1 MENFTLQLLHAS
13 DLEGGVEAIERAP
26 NFAAIAN
33 FFSTET
39 EFADNTLILSAG
51 DNYLSGPFFSAAGD
65 TSSDAGIEAAL
76 GSAYEFI
83 YELEPGTLFGE
94 TAPNEIETDSGRVD
108 MAIMNLIGF
117 DASVLGNHEFDL
129 GTFELAD
136 IIGVEVAGGFIDEA
150 GILGEL
156 ENPGSLFPY
165 LAANLDFSAD
175 PNLPFLFT
183 DELLN
188 AEEFVLSLEAI
199 AELDAAAAA
208 SGNEEDFRPPEG
220 EGNDD
225 FLDFN
230 KIAPS
235 VIKEINGEQ
244 VGIIGLTTPDL
255 ASLTSNGAV
264 EVIGPDGSPSDSAV
278 LQGLADIAN
287 AEVDRLE
294 AEGIDKI
301 VVVSHLQQFSFEEEL
316 APLVS
321 GVDVF
326 LAGGSDF
333 ILLDENDEPFG
344 ADEPGDTYPVL
355 TENADGDP
363 AVLLSTNGEYTYVGR
378 LVVEFDENGVLI
390 PESIDSIES
399 GAFRTTDQGVI
410 DVLGADNAAIAEIA
424 DLGAIAADPNNLIG
438 EITYVL
444 DTVPGQVQNI
454 TGTVES
460 VVETQDGNI
469 AGFTDVFL
477 NGIRGD
483 VRTQETNLGN
493 VSADANLLYAQKID
507 PSVTVSLQNSGGIRI
522 QLGDLVNDPV
532 TGSDFLPPQANEF
545 RPEGAVSQLAISDVF
560 RFDNSLTLQ
569 TITQADLVDQLE
581 NGVELSVPTLDD
593 EPGQFPQVSGVAFS
607 FDPNL
612 PAGDRIISAALTDV
626 DGTPTTVLVENG
638 EFVGDADAPVRVVI
652 NEFLAGLLGD
662 GIDEPDG
669 YTFEALA
676 VADPDF
682 ANVVNLEE
690 LPAPADFNQIEFP
703 GATVNGQVDAVAEFF
718 AEFHPTTETAF
729 NIADTPVEE
738 DERIQNLVFR
748 DDTVLVGLESPVEG
762 DGIDFEGLASLAT
775 ALNET
780 EVNLGDRPTSSKD
793 NFHTGNRFDIHS
805 QRLNTVVF

>member
-1 MENFTLQLLHAS
+1 
-13 DLEGGVEAIERAP
+13 
-26 NFAAIAN
+26 
-33 FFSTET
+33 
-39 EFADNTLILSAG
+39 
-51 DNYLSGPFFSAAGD
+51 
-65 TSSDAGIEAAL
+65 
-76 GSAYEFI
+76 
-83 YELEPGTLFGE
+83 
-94 TAPNEIETDSGRVD
+94 
-108 MAIMNLIGF
+108 
-117 DASVLGNHEFDL
+117 
-129 GTFELAD
+129 
-136 IIGVEVAGGFIDEA
+136 
-150 GILGEL
+150 
-156 ENPGSLFPY
+156 
-165 LAANLDFSAD
+165 
-175 PNLPFLFT
+175 
-183 DELLN
+183 
-188 AEEFVLSLEAI
+188 
-199 AELDAAAAA
+199 
-208 SGNEEDFRPPEG
+208 
-220 EGNDD
+220 
-225 FLDFN
+225 
-230 KIAPS
+230 
-235 VIKEINGEQ
+235 
-244 VGIIGLTTPDL
+244 
-255 ASLTSNGAV
+255 
-264 EVIGPDGSPSDSAV
+264 
-278 LQGLADIAN
+278 
-287 AEVDRLE
+287 
-294 AEGIDKI
+294 
-301 VVVSHLQQFSFEEEL
+301 
-316 APLVS
+316 
-321 GVDVF
+321 
-326 LAGGSDF
+326 
-333 ILLDENDEPFG
+333 
-344 ADEPGDTYPVL
+344 
-355 TENADGDP
+355 
-363 AVLLSTNGEYTYVGR
+363 
-378 LVVEFDENGVLI
+378 
-390 PESIDSIES
+390 
-399 GAFRTTDQGVI
+399 
-410 DVLGADNAAIAEIA
+410 
-424 DLGAIAADPNNLIG
+424 ADPNNLIG

-762 DGIDFEGLASLAT
+762 DGIDFEGLASGTVVTDQFEGATFSTLSEFGVMIFDTANITGGDDDLASDTLGNVLIISEDGDSSDADDAAQGGTIRVAFDELT
-775 ALNET
+775 A
-780 EVNLGDRPTSSKD
+780 VNDLTFLDIEEGGGSITL
-793 NFHTGNRFDIHS
+793 FDIDES
-805 QRLNTVVF
+805 IIEVIDIPALEDNGVQTLAVDVESVASMEVVFAGSGAIAEIDFSFI